1 MDISSE
7 MHFIVDGSGNY
18 YRVND
23 RNELVAVD
31 NREDASVFSFVEAN
45 QRIGGG
51 KKAHFYSV
59 IPVKSQEERKAML
72 AKNTTMEMLR
82 ETEPDKEHE
91 MEFNYDRKHIDWG
104 DYLTHFCDLTL
115 GIKDYQEELKHSL
128 TDLEMQICDI
138 MHYIE
143 LYDMDEFESIRM
155 VDLLKECREQ
165 RRDVKDEI
173 IRVECFQKS
182 IGTRANVTK
191 VKEEMGQ
198 IKKLSTRTYHPRKL
212 RSLFKN
218 CPQETIRQ
226 SKLLKA
232 LDDTTCMEK
241 LTEHCES
248 YEISN
253 EEEKGAIMEYTKQM
267 TIFDGI
273 ENDWLQFAKQQEE
286 FYANAE
292 QYIFN
297 LQMDLNELDEE
308 IERILGEVE
317 DANYNVAQGYHVF
330 KQLKELRVTKKNK
343 QKELECLY
351 ILTYGVD
358 CERQAEIMRDCVDK
372 MESLFAKPGQGESE
386 SGVMMVG

>member
-7 MHFIVDGSGNY
+7 MYFIVDGSGNY

-23 RNELVAVD
+23 RNELIAVD

-59 IPVKSQEERKAML
+59 IPVKTQEEPKATI
-72 AKNTTMEMLR
+72 AKNTTMQMRHKTKPEL
-82 ETEPDKEHE
+82 P
-91 MEFNYDRKHIDWG
+91 FIYDRMHIDW
-104 DYLTHFCDLTL
+104 DEYLTYFCDLTL

-128 TDLEMQICDI
+128 NDLEMQICDI

-143 LYDMDEFESIRM
+143 LYDMDEYESIRM

-165 RRDVKDEI
+165 RRDVKDEM

-182 IGTRANVTK
+182 IGTSANVTK
-191 VKEEMGQ
+191 VKEEMVQ

-212 RSLFKN
+212 KALFKY

-226 SKLLKA
+226 SKLCKA
-232 LDDTTCMEK
+232 LDDTTCMEEQAK
-241 LTEHCES
+241 HYESCET
-248 YEISN
+248 SN
-253 EEEKGAIMEYTKQM
+253 EEETGAIMEYTKQM
-267 TIFDGI
+267 TIFDGK

-292 QYIFN
+292 QYIYN
-297 LQMDLNELDEE
+297 LQTELNELDEE

-343 QKELECLY
+343 QKELQCLY
-351 ILTYGVD
+351 TLTYGVD
-358 CERQAEIMRDCVDK
+358 CEQQADIMKDCVYK
-372 MESLFAKPGQGESE
+372 LESLFAEPGQGESE
-386 SGVMMVG
+386 TGVMMVG